1 MRSTREYVKCS
12 CGGWAV
18 IERAEDRQHR
28 DRIICARCGRITVVD
43 NIPQGVQLRLKEVQD
58 DGDNA

>member
-12 CGGWAV
+12 CGSWAR
-18 IERAEDRQHR
+18 IQRAEDRQHR

-43 NIPQGVQLRLKEVQD
+43 NIPQGVQLRLKED
-58 DGDNA
+58 DDDENV

>member
-43 NIPQGVQLRLKEVQD
+43 NIPQGVQLRLKEVED
-58 DGDNA
+58 DGKGA